1 MVYYLSYCDLRILQ
15 REGLKLESTI
25 DKMYAWAENY
35 IKSFYTEDRLVQ
47 EHIDWAL
54 QQLQTKK
61 LTNPAKKH
69 GNIPL

>member
-25 DKMYAWAENY
+25 DKMYAWVENY

-47 EHIDWAL
+47 EHIEL
-54 QQLQTKK
+54 KEQHTYLVVKYCR
-61 LTNPAKKH
+61 
-69 GNIPL
+69 